1 MIDDSYNASPE
12 STLAAL
18 DLLSEIPGRKTAVLG
33 DMKELGQYERKGHTM
48 VGEKAAAVCDQLI
61 AVGPVA
67 KIMVESALAKG
78 MPADRIIWFENSAE
92 AADYLTENPGDS
104 DDVMLIKG
112 SLSMNMALI
121 VKKLEAK
128 E

>member
-1 MIDDSYNASPE
+1 
-12 STLAAL
+12 
-18 DLLSEIPGRKTAVLG
+18 
-33 DMKELGQYERKGHTM
+33 M

-61 AVGPVA
+61 AVGPAA
-67 KIMVESALAKG
+67 KIMVEAAQASG
-78 MPADRIIWFENSAE
+78 MPSDRILWFENSA
-92 AADYLTENPGDS
+92 AASDYLVENPGDS

-121 VKKLEAK
+121 VKNLEAK